1 MGYLSYYCFDYQ
13 KCAKRAQNEGDY
25 HACQDGFYRW
35 ASKYVDLERNDHE
48 YSPGRSSLTAFRDWA
63 FSIEDLLWDNLLTFA
78 DHA

>member
-1 MGYLSYYCFDYQ
+1 MGYLSYYCFDYK

-35 ASKYVDLERNDHE
+35 ALKYVDLERNDHE
-48 YSPGRSSLTAFRDWA
+48 HFPGRSSLTSFRVWA
-63 FSIEDLLWDNLLTFA
+63 FSIEDLLWDNLSTFA